1 MLLWKWLLLKIRAWR
16 TIAPGSMKPII
27 ENRTEE
33 DKFFLL
39 HLFTV
44 LKMNSLC
51 ANCSTAKNNS
61 KKRKEKNIMKTH
73 RLMSSLGEKAG
84 LLKLLLCLAF
94 FFSGLLKQVNT
105 AVESK
110 TIGVIFPLFFVSMI
124 FCSGWAKIL
133 KQKSLSAHSLSEK
146 EKWVWMVW
154 NCLRKPALFFFR
166 LPTSRALT
174 FVADLSLILGHK
186 IGRASCRERV

>member
-1 MLLWKWLLLKIRAWR
+1 MANNCAWIYVRNRSSKIELKK
-16 TIAPGSMKPII
+16 TS
-27 ENRTEE
+27 
-33 DKFFLL
+33 FFLL

-44 LKMNSLC
+44 LKMISLC

-61 KKRKEKNIMKTH
+61 KRKEKKNTMKTH
-73 RLMSSLGEKAG
+73 RLMSSVREKAG

-94 FFSGLLKQVNT
+94 LFFGVLKQVNI

-110 TIGVIFPLFFVSMI
+110 TIGVISPPFFVSMI

-146 EKWVWMVW
+146 EK
-154 NCLRKPALFFFR
+154 
-166 LPTSRALT
+166 
-174 FVADLSLILGHK
+174 
-186 IGRASCRERV
+186 